1 MTVVFGRCTK
11 EIAIVCYLLARH
23 FARMYRVSGRVNT
36 ALYMRMCALALI
48 QSLSSDSTSFTYI
61 PSKKLPMVSLSR
73 KGLPRVIPARHRHLM
88 LSDTDRGR
96 FLIQLSLT
104 FFNLYRVINAYGK
117 FDEESIVRAYAGA
130 PFRQEQQS
138 EEIPL
143 LGKLYKELLS
153 GSFFRWIPE
162 AAKVPLLQRFSRRI
176 SWASGPNSKR
186 GETSITCLH
195 MDASCFIYQMKL
207 EEFVFTMPLLV
218 TPRVIYPFTAGRP
231 AGIMSGV

>member
-1 MTVVFGRCTK
+1 
-11 EIAIVCYLLARH
+11 
-23 FARMYRVSGRVNT
+23 
-36 ALYMRMCALALI
+36 
-48 QSLSSDSTSFTYI
+48 
-61 PSKKLPMVSLSR
+61 
-73 KGLPRVIPARHRHLM
+73 M

-104 FFNLYRVINAYGK
+104 FKNLYRVINAYGK

-176 SWASGPNSKR
+176 EFPGPKAFCAFALHASGPNSKR

-231 AGIMSGV
+231 ALCPVYEVASEALRLLVSLAGDASPRLVMVGTARF